1 MSKENVQE
9 APSDKPYVEQ
19 PLVEKA
25 VAQEAAAEE
34 TQDQP
39 ANPEVGELIAE
50 SKKYRARS
58 QKAEAELAAMQK
70 QAETQRTKELE
81 AKKEWQ
87 TLAEE
92 RAVRISELEPVV
104 EQALKEEAELRE
116 QILADFSVEDRE
128 TFGDLP
134 MAKLRALHGK
144 IVQQPKVAIANNPAV
159 PVNEVQEDWTTMSK
173 KDRESNWDKI
183 VASYKRAGN

>member
-1 MSKENVQE
+1 MSEDNVQN
-9 APSDKPYVEQ
+9 APGDKPYVER
-19 PLVEKA
+19 PPVEKA
-25 VAQEAAAEE
+25 VAQEAAAKQP
-34 TQDQP
+34 QDQP
-39 ANPEVGELIAE
+39 TNPEVGDLIAE

-58 QKAEAELAAMQK
+58 QKAEAELAQMQK
-70 QAETQRTKELE
+70 QAESQRTKELE

-92 RAVRISELEPVV
+92 RAARLSELEPIV
-104 EQALKEEAELRE
+104 ERAMKDEAQMRE
-116 QILADFSVEDRE
+116 QILNDFSIEDRE

-159 PVNEVQEDWTTMSK
+159 PANEVQGDWTKMSDADRK
-173 KDRESNWDKI
+173 KNWPSI
-183 VASYKRAGN
+183 IERYRRAKT

>member
-1 MSKENVQE
+1 MSEDNVQN
-9 APSDKPYVEQ
+9 APGDKPYVER
-19 PLVEKA
+19 PPVEKA
-25 VAQEAAAEE
+25 VAQEAAAEQP
-34 TQDQP
+34 QDQP
-39 ANPEVGELIAE
+39 TNPEVGDLIAE

-58 QKAEAELAAMQK
+58 QKAEAELAEMQK
-70 QAETQRTKELE
+70 KAEAQRTKELE

-92 RAVRISELEPVV
+92 RAARISELEPVV
-104 EQALKEEAELRE
+104 ERAMKEEANMRE
-116 QILADFSVEDRE
+116 QLLNDFSIEDRE

-159 PVNEVQEDWTTMSK
+159 PANEVQGDWTQMSE
-173 KDRESNWDKI
+173 KDRKKNWPQI
-183 VASYKRAGN
+183 IERYRRAKT

>member
-1 MSKENVQE
+1 MSEDNVQN
-9 APSDKPYVEQ
+9 APGDKPYVER
-19 PLVEKA
+19 PPVEKA
-25 VAQEAAAEE
+25 VAQEAAAEQP
-34 TQDQP
+34 QDQP
-39 ANPEVGELIAE
+39 TNPEVGDLIAE

-58 QKAEAELAAMQK
+58 QKAEAELAQMQK
-70 QAETQRTKELE
+70 QAESQRTKELE

-92 RAVRISELEPVV
+92 RAARLSELEPIV
-104 EQALKEEAELRE
+104 ERAMKDEAQMRE
-116 QILADFSVEDRE
+116 QILNDFSIEDRE

-159 PVNEVQEDWTTMSK
+159 PANEVQGDWTKMSDADRK
-173 KDRESNWDKI
+173 KNWPSI
-183 VASYKRAGN
+183 IERYRRAKT

>member
-1 MSKENVQE
+1 MSEDNVQS
-9 APSDKPYVEQ
+9 APGEQ
-19 PLVEKA
+19 TFAERPPVEKA
-25 VAQEAAAEE
+25 VAQEAVAKE

-39 ANPEVGELIAE
+39 TNPEVGDLIAE

-58 QKAEAELAAMQK
+58 QKAEAELAEMQK
-70 QAETQRTKELE
+70 KAETQRNKELE
-81 AKKEWQ
+81 AKQEWQ

-92 RAVRISELEPVV
+92 RAARIAELEPIV
-104 EQALKEEAELRE
+104 ERAKQDEAQMRE

-144 IVQQPKVAIANNPAV
+144 IIQQPKIPIANNPAV
-159 PVNEVQEDWTTMSK
+159 PANEVQEDWTQMND
-173 KDRESNWDKI
+173 KDRKKHWGKI
-183 VASYKRAGN
+183 VEGYQRAKK

>member
-1 MSKENVQE
+1 MSEENVQE

>member
-1 MSKENVQE
+1 MSEDNVQS
-9 APSDKPYVEQ
+9 APGEKPYVER
-19 PLVEKA
+19 PPVEKA

-39 ANPEVGELIAE
+39 ANPEVGDLIAE

-58 QKAEAELAAMQK
+58 QKAEAELADLQK
-70 QAETQRTKELE
+70 KLEAQRTKELE

-92 RAVRISELEPVV
+92 RAARIAELEPVV
-104 EQALKEEAELRE
+104 ERAMKEEADMRE
-116 QILADFSVEDRE
+116 QILSDFSVEDRE

-144 IVQQPKVAIANNPAV
+144 IVQQPKIPIANNPAV
-159 PVNEVQEDWTTMSK
+159 PANEVQEDWTEMSD
-173 KDRESNWDKI
+173 KDRKKYWGKI
-183 VASYKRAGN
+183 VQGYQMAKK

>member
-1 MSKENVQE
+1 MSEDNVQS
-9 APSDKPYVEQ
+9 APGEKPYVER
-19 PLVEKA
+19 PPVEKA

-39 ANPEVGELIAE
+39 DNREVGDLIAE
-50 SKKYRARS
+50 SRKYRSRA
-58 QKAEAELAAMQK
+58 QKSEAALADLQK
-70 QAETQRTKELE
+70 KLEAQRTKELE

-92 RAVRISELEPVV
+92 RAARIAELEPVV
-104 EQALKEEAELRE
+104 ERAMKEEADMRE
-116 QILADFSVEDRE
+116 QILSDFSVEDRE

-144 IVQQPKVAIANNPAV
+144 IVQQPKIPIANNPAV
-159 PVNEVQEDWTTMSK
+159 PANEVQEDWTEMSD
-173 KDRESNWDKI
+173 KDRKKYWGKI
-183 VASYKRAGN
+183 VQGYQMAKK

>member
-1 MSKENVQE
+1 MSEDNAQTATGSIE
-9 APSDKPYVEQ
+9 RPP
-19 PLVEKA
+19 VEKA
-25 VAQEAAAEE
+25 VAQEAVAEQ

-39 ANPEVGELIAE
+39 TNPEVGDLIAE

-58 QKAEAELAAMQK
+58 QKAEAELAQMQK
-70 QAETQRTKELE
+70 QAEAQRTKELE

-92 RAVRISELEPVV
+92 RAARIAELEPVV
-104 EQALKEEAELRE
+104 EQAMKEEADMRE
-116 QILADFSVEDRE
+116 QILADFSIEDRE

-144 IVQQPKVAIANNPAV
+144 IIQQPRIPIANNPAV
-159 PVNEVQEDWTTMSK
+159 PANELQEDWTKMNDSDRKKNWSK
-173 KDRESNWDKI
+173 IIDG
-183 VASYKRAGN
+183 YKRIKK

>member
-1 MSKENVQE
+1 MSEENVQE

-25 VAQEAAAEE
+25 VAQEAAAQE

-58 QKAEAELAAMQK
+58 QKAEAELATMQK

-116 QILADFSVEDRE
+116 QILSEFSIEDRE

>member
-25 VAQEAAAEE
+25 VAQEVATEE

-92 RAVRISELEPVV
+92 RAARIAELEPVV
-104 EQALKEEAELRE
+104 EQAMKEEAELRE
-116 QILADFSVEDRE
+116 QILNDFSIEDRE

>member
-1 MSKENVQE
+1 MSEDNVQN
-9 APSDKPYVEQ
+9 APGDKPYVER
-19 PLVEKA
+19 PPVEKA
-25 VAQEAAAEE
+25 VAQEAAAEQP
-34 TQDQP
+34 QDQP
-39 ANPEVGELIAE
+39 TNPEVGDLIAE

-58 QKAEAELAAMQK
+58 QKAEAELAQMQK
-70 QAETQRTKELE
+70 QAEAQRTKELE

-92 RAVRISELEPVV
+92 RLARISELEPVV
-104 EQALKEEAELRE
+104 ERAMKEEADMRE
-116 QILADFSVEDRE
+116 QLLNDFSIEDRE

-134 MAKLRALHGK
+134 MVKLRALHGK

-173 KDRESNWDKI
+173 KDRENNWDKI
-183 VASYKRAGN
+183 IAGYKRAGN

>member
-1 MSKENVQE
+1 MSEDNVQN
-9 APSDKPYVEQ
+9 APGDKPYVER
-19 PLVEKA
+19 PPVEKA
-25 VAQEAAAEE
+25 VAQEAAAEQP
-34 TQDQP
+34 QDQP
-39 ANPEVGELIAE
+39 TNPEVGQLIADA
-50 SKKYRARS
+50 KKYRARS
-58 QKAEAELAAMQK
+58 QKVEAELAEMQK
-70 QAETQRTKELE
+70 KAEVQRTKELE

-92 RAVRISELEPVV
+92 RLARISELEPVV
-104 EQALKEEAELRE
+104 ERAMKEEADMRE
-116 QILADFSVEDRE
+116 QILNDFSIEDRE

-173 KDRESNWDKI
+173 KDRENNWDKI
-183 VASYKRAGN
+183 IAGYKRAGN

>member
-1 MSKENVQE
+1 MSEENVQE
-9 APSDKPYVEQ
+9 APSDKSYVEQ

-25 VAQEAAAEE
+25 VAQEAAAQE

>member
-1 MSKENVQE
+1 MSEDNVQS
-9 APSDKPYVEQ
+9 APGDKPYVER
-19 PLVEKA
+19 PPVEKA
-25 VAQEAAAEE
+25 VAQEAAAEQP
-34 TQDQP
+34 QDQP
-39 ANPEVGELIAE
+39 TNPEVGDLIAE

-58 QKAEAELAAMQK
+58 QKAEAELAQMQK
-70 QAETQRTKELE
+70 QVEAQRTKELE

-92 RAVRISELEPVV
+92 RAARLAELEPIV
-104 EQALKEEAELRE
+104 ERAMKDEAQMRE
-116 QILADFSVEDRE
+116 QILNDFSIEDRE

-159 PVNEVQEDWTTMSK
+159 PANEVQGDWTQMSE
-173 KDRESNWDKI
+173 KDRKKNWPQI
-183 VASYKRAGN
+183 IERYRRAKT